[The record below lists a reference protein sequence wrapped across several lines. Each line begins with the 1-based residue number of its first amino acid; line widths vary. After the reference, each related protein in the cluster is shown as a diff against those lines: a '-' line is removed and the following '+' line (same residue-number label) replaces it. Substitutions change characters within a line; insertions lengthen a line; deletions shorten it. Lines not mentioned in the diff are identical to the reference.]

1 MSTLFCRLAVDI
13 LTRADTFR
21 RCCPKVVFMHTS
33 LPKRTLLAGL
43 AAATLAGCAAPE
55 DPAPEPAP
63 TTHAA
68 PAVPL
73 TETPAHD
80 RTAAEPCPYLD
91 TQRVADTNGQRVTGS
106 NVDTR
111 FEVPACVFWSY
122 PEEPQLE
129 VIVRRLG
136 SVADAGAV
144 VDHFVPVAESERAE
158 LPGGWTGGRMGATGT
173 GAAYAVAREGDAVVV
188 RTNQEQSFKAEQVA
202 EEVIRTVFG

>member
-13 LTRADTFR
+13 LTRADTFL

-43 AAATLAGCAAPE
+43 AAAATAGLASCSA
-55 DPAPEPAP
+55 PAP

-91 TQRVADTNGQRVTGS
+91 TQWVADTNGQRVTGS

-173 GAAYAVAREGDAVVV
+173 GATYAVAREGDAVVV

-202 EEVIRTVFG
+202 EEVIRNLFG